1 MTQAASASLGTDPVL
16 FRSLFQPTLLQ
27 FPGALHLTGTQT
39 LPCSTNNQAT
49 TISAMEIHVIPF
61 RRLYLLH
68 SVYFEFKGLCL
79 ATGCQCPSVACFL
92 FSSMLHI
99 CVTRRGHIQRGTNL
113 LVFHLQSTHR
123 EGLADPKPGSIF
135 PKGTWSSS
143 AAPSTAPG
151 MPEARTGSALCREP
165 LLVRSR
171 KPSNRCCSWGG
182 FSLMFQL

>member
-1 MTQAASASLGTDPVL
+1 M
-16 FRSLFQPTLLQ
+16 
-27 FPGALHLTGTQT
+27 
-39 LPCSTNNQAT
+39 LPCSTNNQDI

-61 RRLYLLH
+61 RRHYLLQ
-68 SVYFEFKGLCL
+68 SVYFEFRRLCL

-123 EGLADPKPGSIF
+123 EGLADPKPGSVF
-135 PKGTWSSS
+135 PKGTWRSS

-151 MPEARTGSALCREP
+151 MPEAQTGSALCRET
-165 LLVRSR
+165 LLARSR
-171 KPSNRCCSWGG
+171 KPAALKELGWLLPNISAMKDISPLH
-182 FSLMFQL
+182 FSQPHRRSRASPHF